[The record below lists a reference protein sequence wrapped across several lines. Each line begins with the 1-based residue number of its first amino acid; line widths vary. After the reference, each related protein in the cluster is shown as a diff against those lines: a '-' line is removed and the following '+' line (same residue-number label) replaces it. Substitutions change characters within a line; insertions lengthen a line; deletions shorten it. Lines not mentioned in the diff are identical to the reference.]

1 MIEPRQRHKTDKS
14 RELAL
19 QYEEK
24 ACDSALGSGLC
35 LGLRDSRPAYAH
47 RWGAAAL
54 LLLSAALL
62 STPLLAQ
69 EAQIRKNLPARLPGF
84 PAIDRVLKTPIPG
97 LYEVNV
103 GAEVY
108 YTDAKGDHL
117 IQGSILATKTRTDLT
132 AQRIEKLSAVP
143 FDALPLA
150 DALVW
155 KQGDGSRRLAV
166 FADPN
171 CIHCKRLERE
181 LEKLQNVTVYVF
193 PYPILG
199 PDSEQKS
206 SAILCSSEPINAWRE
221 WMLKGV
227 EPDTNNPAACANTQ
241 TNRQAA
247 TQLQRNLAWGQKHR
261 VQGTP
266 AIFFEDGKRVPG
278 GMSLE
283 GLQRLLDISGR
294 LLTTNH
300 GKPKRMSID

>member
-1 MIEPRQRHKTDKS
+1 LQFVPRLWWRIATSQETAS
-14 RELAL
+14 RGHNAHHAVVLATL
-19 QYEEK
+19 LI
-24 ACDSALGSGLC
+24 LGTL
-35 LGLRDSRPAYAH
+35 
-47 RWGAAAL
+47 
-54 LLLSAALL
+54 LL

-84 PAIDRVLKTPIPG
+84 PAIDRVIKTPITG

-103 GAEVY
+103 GTEVY

-117 IQGSILATKTRTDLT
+117 IQGRILATKTRIDLT

-155 KQGDGSRRLAV
+155 KQGNGSRRLAV

-171 CIHCKRLERE
+171 CIHCKRLEQE
-181 LEKLQNVTVYVF
+181 LDKLQNVTVYVF

-206 SAILCSSEPINAWRE
+206 NAVLCSSEPITAWRE

-227 EPDTNNPAACANTQ
+227 APEAANPGACANSQ
-241 TNRQAA
+241 GNNQVSA
-247 TQLQRNLAWGQKHR
+247 QVQRNLAWGQKHR
-261 VQGTP
+261 VRGTP

-278 GMSLE
+278 GMSLQ
-283 GLQRLLDISGR
+283 GLQRQLQSSAKS
-294 LLTTNH
+294 TVVE
-300 GKPKRMSID
+300 

>member
-1 MIEPRQRHKTDKS
+1 MIATV
-14 RELAL
+14 LF
-19 QYEEK
+19 
-24 ACDSALGSGLC
+24 
-35 LGLRDSRPAYAH
+35 
-47 RWGAAAL
+47 
-54 LLLSAALL
+54 LSTALL

-84 PAIDRVLKTPIPG
+84 PAIDRVIKTPIPG
-97 LYEVNV
+97 IYEVNV
-103 GAEVY
+103 GTEVY

-117 IQGSILATKTRTDLT
+117 IQGHILATKTRTDLT

-155 KQGDGSRRLAV
+155 KQGNGSRRLAV

-171 CIHCKRLERE
+171 CIHCKRLEQE
-181 LEKLQNVTVYVF
+181 LDKLQDVTIFIF

-206 SAILCSSEPINAWRE
+206 SAILCSSEPITAWRE

-227 EPDTNNPAACANTQ
+227 APEAANPGVCANS
-241 TNRQAA
+241 QANNQVSA
-247 TQLQRNLAWGQKHR
+247 QVQRNLAWGQKHR
-261 VQGTP
+261 VEGTP

-283 GLQRLLDISGR
+283 GLQRQL
-294 LLTTNH
+294 H
-300 GKPKRMSID
+300 GSAQSAAGHQLVKRSDPKIRINE

>member
-1 MIEPRQRHKTDKS
+1 MQH
-14 RELAL
+14 
-19 QYEEK
+19 EER
-24 ACDSALGSGLC
+24 ACASASGSGLRF
-35 LGLRDSRPAYAH
+35 GLCDSWRTHGAYGH
-47 RWGAAAL
+47 RLVTAAL
-54 LLLSAALL
+54 LLLTTALFSA
-62 STPLLAQ
+62 PLLAQ

-84 PAIDRVLKTPIPG
+84 PAIDRVIKTPIPG

-103 GAEVY
+103 GTDVY
-108 YTDAKGDHL
+108 YTDAQGDHL
-117 IQGSILATKTRTDLT
+117 IQGRILATKTRTDLT

-155 KQGDGSRRLAV
+155 KQGNGSRRLAV

-171 CIHCKRLERE
+171 CIHFKRLEQE
-181 LEKLQNVTVYVF
+181 LDKLQDVTIYVF

-206 SAILCSSEPINAWRE
+206 SAILCSSEPTTVWRE

-227 EPDTNNPAACANTQ
+227 VPEAANPGGCANS
-241 TNRQAA
+241 QANNKGSA
-247 TQLQRNLAWGQKHR
+247 QVQRNLAWGQKHR

-283 GLQRLLDISGR
+283 GLHKQLLLSGASVR
-294 LLTTNH
+294 ASV
-300 GKPKRMSID
+300 GKPL

>member
-1 MIEPRQRHKTDKS
+1 MQH
-14 RELAL
+14 
-19 QYEEK
+19 EER
-24 ACDSALGSGLC
+24 ACASMLGSGLR
-35 LGLRDSRPAYAH
+35 LGRRDSRPAYGH
-47 RWGAAAL
+47 HWVAAAL
-54 LLLSAALL
+54 LLLSTALL

-84 PAIDRVLKTPIPG
+84 PAIDRVIKTPIPG

-103 GAEVY
+103 GTEVY

-117 IQGSILATKTRTDLT
+117 IQGHILATKTRTDLT

-171 CIHCKRLERE
+171 CIHCKRLEQE
-181 LEKLQNVTVYVF
+181 LDKLQDVTVYVF

-206 SAILCSSEPINAWRE
+206 SAILCSSEPITAWRE

-227 EPDTNNPAACANTQ
+227 APDATNPSACANA
-241 TNRQAA
+241 QASSQITA
-247 TQLQRNLAWGQKHR
+247 QVQRNLALGQKHR
-261 VQGTP
+261 VEGTP

-278 GMSLE
+278 AMSLDQIE
-283 GLQRLLDISGR
+283 AVLRKTAENINDKQA
-294 LLTTNH
+294 
-300 GKPKRMSID
+300 KFP